1 MKKVIISGIA
11 LALSAPAL
19 ALHNFD
25 CSNASGSVKVV
36 ESEIWGANPVGCQY
50 KGEVVKDGK
59 VTLFRKTKVSI
70 QLDGDKKRTLGGDWE
85 ETFVIQA
92 KLESKKG
99 LPEPVLTR
107 HVTSVDTWL
116 LCHEKS
122 TSARDFAGG
131 STHCAVE
138 YK

>member
-99 LPEPVLTR
+99 LPEPVLAR
-107 HVTSVDTWL
+107 RDVRGHVASLPREIDL
-116 LCHEKS
+116 R
-122 TSARDFAGG
+122 ARFRGRVH
-131 STHCAVE
+131 SLRRRV
-138 YK
+138 